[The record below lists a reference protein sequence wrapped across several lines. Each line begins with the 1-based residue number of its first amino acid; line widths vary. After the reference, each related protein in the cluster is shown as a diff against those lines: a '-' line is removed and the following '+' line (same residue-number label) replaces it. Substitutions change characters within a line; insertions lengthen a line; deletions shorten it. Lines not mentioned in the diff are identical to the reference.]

1 MPLSKLQLDEILMK
15 LYSYALSPTDLIVTL
30 LGSADYIDHDAVHDI
45 HWNADNILESSA
57 QNSGTS
63 VDTIYWAHQTT
74 MRTYTDQI
82 RTLVEDKTGIQF
94 NAKHCTVQSLK
105 DFDILGLAE
114 QIKVKAPYLWELLGV
129 LLAVDSGANV
139 FQEKK
144 TVTGPKNV
152 VDGDVVMIDD
162 DDSEAEYWRDQDNI
176 MLEEEHD
183 EDYNELDEV
192 RKQRE
197 ALMTLY

>member
-45 HWNADNILESSA
+45 HWNADNILESLA

-129 LLAVDSGANV
+129 LLAADSGANV
-139 FQEKK
+139 FREYHGKQRQEKK
-144 TVTGPKNV
+144 TVTGPKTWW
-152 VDGDVVMIDD
+152 M
-162 DDSEAEYWRDQDNI
+162 E
-176 MLEEEHD
+176 ML
-183 EDYNELDEV
+183 
-192 RKQRE
+192 
-197 ALMTLY
+197 